1 MLPFYAIARLAAA
14 SVADPLLVFW
24 VGYFGEDAV
33 AQILCIEYVRES
45 LERRRCGLDT
55 AGHTVASAQNFAD
68 GLRAIELGKYDVV
81 VLGNSIPQ
89 EQRNS
94 LAAAAKKARPAT
106 RVLVMY
112 SDTVYH
118 AELADALINT
128 TATAEDLHR
137 TVEYLMH
144 RTP

>member
-1 MLPFYAIARLAAA
+1 MAEI
-14 SVADPLLVFW
+14 LL
-24 VGYFGEDAV
+24 
-33 AQILCIEYVRES
+33 IEYVRES
-45 LERRRCGLDT
+45 LERRGRGLDA
-55 AGHTVASAQNFAD
+55 AGHQVSPAQNFAD
-68 GLRAIELGKYDVV
+68 GLRAIEMGKYDVV

-89 EQRNS
+89 QQRNC

-128 TATAEDLHR
+128 TATAEDLRR

-144 RTP
+144 RMPWP